1 VTEILNGDVL
11 NREFSRTTFLKGGGA
26 MVVGF
31 SLAGAGL
38 AGKAGA
44 ATGPP
49 SPAGY
54 LPPLNQVDSWL
65 TINADSTVILRTSHV
80 DVGTG
85 VHTGFAMLVAEELD
99 VPVGNV
105 SHGLGD
111 TWAVPNSGSTG
122 GSNAIQT
129 QAGPRIRAAAA
140 YARQALLGMASSQL
154 GVPVGSLTVSD
165 GVVSGGGRSVT
176 YGQLVGG
183 KLFNT
188 TMTQAT
194 LNPGVAPSKPV
205 SQYKLIGT
213 RVPRFDL
220 PDKVSGKWTYV
231 HNIKVPGMLHGR
243 VIRPRGQGAYGTNAK
258 ILSIDRS
265 SIKNIPGIQIVRKG
279 DFLGVV
285 GAREYDVIQA
295 AAQLK
300 VTFEEH
306 PILPSSGNLWKRM
319 REQDSAGKARA
330 AIALNVGNVDTA
342 LASAHKT
349 VSATYTYGFNGR
361 MPIGPCCA
369 VADVRGGAAT
379 VFSSTQGIQGL
390 ATSVGAVIGLPASQV
405 RVIFYEGGSSF
416 GQGIQGDVAKA
427 AALMSQSAG
436 KPVRVQFM
444 RWDEHG
450 WDNYQSAQLMD
461 LRGGIDANGK
471 LVAFDYSHLGQGYT
485 SAFDLTDEL
494 IGTSVESVGA
504 RAANINTSNT
514 AAAYALPNRRLTNKT
529 VPVFEGY
536 FKSGALRP
544 GGSGMLHAFSSEQL
558 IDELAYAAGMDPVEF
573 RRLNI
578 LDDRWQAALE
588 AAARA
593 ANWQPRPAASNL
605 SKETVAKGRGFAF
618 GRHGA
623 AAYAAAV
630 VELEVNRKTGKIR
643 ATHIYVGQDQG
654 LGINPALIENQI
666 SGAAIMGLSRVL
678 HEDIGFTTKRVNTL
692 DWVSYPILRFTDAP
706 KITTVAVQRPEHLP
720 LGVGEP
726 AMNPIAPAV
735 ANAFFDATGVRMRSA
750 PMTPARVR
758 AVLRAAGK

>member
-1 VTEILNGDVL
+1 MTEMLNK
-11 NREFSRTTFLKGGGA
+11 EFSRESFLKGGGA

-38 AGKAGA
+38 AGRAGA
-44 ATGPP
+44 ATTP

-54 LPPLNQVDSWL
+54 MPPLNQVDSWL
-65 TINADSTVILRTSHV
+65 TINADNTVILRTSHV

-99 VPVGNV
+99 VPAKNV

-111 TWAVPNSGSTG
+111 TWTSPNSGSTG

-140 YARQALLGMASSQL
+140 YARQALLGMAATKL
-154 GVPVGSLTVSD
+154 GVSAASLSVSD
-165 GVVSGGGRSVT
+165 GTVSGGGRSVT

-183 KLFNT
+183 KFFNT

-205 SQYKLIGT
+205 AQYKLIGT
-213 RVPRFDL
+213 RIPRFDL

-231 HNIKVPGMLHGR
+231 HNVRVPGMLHGR
-243 VIRPRGQGAYGTNAK
+243 VVRPRGQGAYGTGAE
-258 ILSIDRS
+258 IVSIDRS
-265 SIKNIPGIQIVRKG
+265 SIKGIPGIQVVQKG
-279 DFLGVV
+279 NFLGVV
-285 GAREYDVIQA
+285 GPREYDVIQA

-300 VTFEEH
+300 VTFKDN

-319 REQDSAGKARA
+319 REQDTAGKARA
-330 AIALNVGNVDTA
+330 AYALNIGNVDNA
-342 LASAHKT
+342 LKSAAKT

-369 VADVRGGAAT
+369 VADVRSGTAT
-379 VFSSTQGIQGL
+379 IFSSTQGIQGI
-390 ATSVGAVIGLPASQV
+390 ATSVAPMIGLAPAQV

-427 AALMSQSAG
+427 AALMSQATG
-436 KPVRVQFM
+436 KPVRVQLM

-461 LRGGIDANGK
+461 LRGGIDSSGK

-494 IGTSVESVGA
+494 VGTDVSSVGA

-514 AAAYALPNRRLTNKT
+514 AAAYALPNRRLLNKT

-544 GGSGMLHAFSSEQL
+544 GGSGMLHAWASEQL
-558 IDELAYAAGMDPVEF
+558 IDELAFTAGMDPVAF
-573 RRLNI
+573 RRLNV
-578 LDDRWQAALE
+578 LDGRWGAALE
-588 AAARA
+588 AAVGA

-605 SKETVAKGRGFAF
+605 TNATVAKGRGVAF
-618 GRHGA
+618 GRHGE

-630 VELEVNRKTGKIR
+630 VELEVNKKTGKIT

-654 LGINPALIENQI
+654 LGVNPALIENQM

-692 DWVSYPILRFTDAP
+692 DWVSYPILRFADAP
-706 KITTVAVQRPEHLP
+706 KITTVTVQRPEYLP

-758 AVLRAAGK
+758 AVLRAGGS